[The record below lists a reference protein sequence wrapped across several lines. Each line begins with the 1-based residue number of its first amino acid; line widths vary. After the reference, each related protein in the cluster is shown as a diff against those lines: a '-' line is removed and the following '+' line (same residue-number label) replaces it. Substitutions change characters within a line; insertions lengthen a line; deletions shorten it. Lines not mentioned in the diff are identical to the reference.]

1 MTAGLASQPPTTGAE
16 ETTAFDI
23 VNSGKPST
31 KNTHNLRP
39 RISNNSVA
47 LNLHPHANRNAT
59 QGTDKMHPTPPVT
72 NRSLQMLSGQPSQ
85 NKSNK
90 TPLLTLDT
98 QDNLA
103 QSPSS
108 SSLLEDDEAILVAAD
123 LGKTSQAGRNRGNHP
138 EGFVFAL
145 QEPAIVSKKLVNI
158 KNVIQIMDTKCM
170 SRKRKPVNPR
180 AAIICS
186 IHLNMWPVAELC
198 TRDMAVGLLKGSN
211 LGDIYVVSLYC
222 DGAAHKAVPEEFRR
236 FRKIAKKE
244 NKQVLLLMDSNSHS
258 ETLWSSK
265 KTCARGREWERYINH
280 DPDLL
285 ISNIGDHFTFMS
297 QRGQTLIDVTMA
309 TAKVDEN
316 ITHWSVVDCVTNSDH
331 LAIEMLLHI
340 NGAWNL
346 PPASWDFG
354 NKKFDKDLFVL
365 KMESN
370 SGDSDG
376 DRFWD
381 PETLDRQGQ
390 SFIDDMTQALD
401 LTCPLKRRSTNIAR
415 PGWFD
420 TECKRLLKRCK
431 QIRQYL
437 RNWFRKR
444 RRRGLPDFES
454 NKQKYTWND
463 YQSCRRAFRKRC
475 RRVKRRHWRRFIT
488 GIGDPETVARL
499 SKKLDKNTN
508 AELSCFRDESGKQ
521 CTPAE
526 TVQQLKDT
534 HFPNCLDEP
543 SGRAREFLS
552 DGIADIMD
560 EKANFITPA
569 SILTCVHSFKSHKAP
584 GPDGLQVYPFK
595 LLGPK
600 ALSRLTRLIKASYLL
615 GAMPECFR
623 LVRIIFIPKVD
634 KPSYDHAK
642 AHRPISLMNN
652 IMKIPE
658 KLFLWRQEDTNLVSN
673 PLEEEQHGFIKCRS
687 CDSAIT
693 VVVSHIEHALMRD
706 WFGAVA
712 FLDFQGAY
720 DNLQYSSMEKALL
733 ERGTDPNI
741 ISWYKDFFY
750 HRKSIMDIKGV
761 HAELYHT
768 QGAPQGGIG
777 SPYLW
782 SAVLNELIKIIKEI
796 EGIVIVAYADDL
808 CLMALGPDKDECI
821 RLLQSAV
828 NAVMNWAG
836 MHLLALSP
844 TKSETILFTKKR
856 NYPTIIDTA
865 AKIKING
872 VSLDYERGSVRYLG
886 IWLDR
891 NLNWTDHLK
900 IKTQKVKGLLFK
912 LAGISGDLWG
922 YKPLI
927 GKYCWEGLARP
938 VLSYGCLG
946 WIPALMRKKT
956 VDTQLTK
963 VQRLGYK
970 LMAFFRRS
978 TPNKGLDM
986 IFNIMPM
993 KYHLLNTA
1001 ARSYIRTLS
1010 VAPFNRQ
1017 ELHTHITTRISHR
1030 TWIEEFIGDFELNY
1044 LCDPLD
1050 SIPPV
1055 RKWIRGYMVDM
1066 YSMSMSN
1073 PSAGKPRFLAD
1084 INAYTDGSKEPD
1096 SDPERTGAGIVL
1108 MRGKKMLR
1116 LNKKWASYRYKLLA
1130 KNTVFQA
1137 EIFAIKKLC
1146 ELILTQARE
1155 RNEQSWVTDD
1165 VKLDIYC
1172 DSKSAIMAL
1181 NSVAIQSELVEQTV
1195 ELLNQAAQ
1203 VLGSLTIRWIRG
1215 HQGHIGNER
1224 ADKMARRGR
1233 DSSVPPVPDAPKIA
1247 KATMKSELELAAR
1260 KLWKV
1265 MWNMDPTCRQSKMWF
1280 PDGPR
1285 PGFAFDIL
1293 HLPRP
1298 VCSQVIH
1305 FVTGHNFLRR
1315 HQAIIELEE
1324 LERLEQHEDLGEDE
1338 EFHAAMEPI
1347 ATCSLCGG
1355 EEESS
1360 FHIMTECPR
1369 LATTRVNVFGKEEIL
1384 PPYTNIP
1391 LYKLISYLRDV
1402 KLKSLE
1408 MRPFIEE
1415 YRAAELPDRMPDWAR
1430 VNGNDSSSDDE
1441 FQADQRSARVE
1452 GNLLLHRLL
1461 YQKYSAQNKT
1471 TRLRTSNHNKY

>member
-108 SSLLEDDEAILVAAD
+108 SSLLEDDEAILEVAD
-123 LGKTSQAGRNRGNHP
+123 LGKASQAGKNRGNHP

-658 KLFLWRQEDTNLVSN
+658 KLFLWRQEETNLVSN

-1369 LATTRVNVFGKEEIL
+1369 LARTRVNVFGKEEIL